1 MKVIQWS
8 IDWLVTK
15 SRHIAIQNI
24 EKYKDTPI
32 YLILQQRQNFATK
45 YLDWE
50 ITRELFLEY
59 LELQDLIIAK
69 EFNI

>member
-15 SRHIAIQNI
+15 SRHIAIQDI
-24 EKYKDTPI
+24 ERYKDTPI
-32 YLILQQRQNFATK
+32 YLILQQRQMFATQ
-45 YLDWE
+45 YLDWKVS
-50 ITRELFLEY
+50 RELFLEF
-59 LELQDLIIAK
+59 LEIQDLIIAK